1 MELGQALLAVGSG
14 ERAASFDVFSEALD
28 PEWIA
33 QALAATGTATV
44 RRRKLPAD
52 YVLWIVIGMGLL
64 RDRSIQEVV
73 RHLALV
79 LPAPDGQRPT
89 VSGSAIVQ
97 ARDRLGPQPLAWLFR
112 ETTDAWA
119 PASADEHRW
128 RGLAVFGVDGT
139 TLRVPDTH
147 ENDAHFGR
155 PGTSRGGAAA
165 GYPQLRLVAL
175 MVLRSHLLAAVAFGP
190 YGDSEPVLAESL
202 WPALPDRSLTIVDRE
217 FCTYAVFH
225 RLAAPARDRH
235 WLTRAKKALSWA
247 VVEPLGPGDA
257 LVELRPSRQTR
268 AAHPALPEA
277 WRVRAVRYQRRGF
290 RPQTLL
296 TSLLDPVAYPAAEI
310 VALYHERWELEL
322 GFDEVKTHTLEREEA
337 LLRSKAPTRIEQELW
352 GLVLGYNL
360 VRLAMARVAGEAG
373 VSPTR
378 ISFRHALNCIRVFWL
393 TGWFASPGV
402 LPRRLAALHEELK
415 LLLLPER
422 RPRRYPRAVKIK
434 MSNYP
439 RKRPRRRSRR
449 LTDRHW
455 A

>member
-1 MELGQALLAVGSG
+1 MK
-14 ERAASFDVFSEALD
+14 F
-28 PEWIA
+28 WIFRRPV
-33 QALAATGTATV
+33 ATGTATV

-79 LPAPDGQRPT
+79 LPTPDGRHPT
-89 VSGSAIVQ
+89 VSGSAIVH

-112 ETTDAWA
+112 ETATVWA
-119 PASADEHRW
+119 TASADEHRW

-139 TLRVPDTH
+139 TLRVPDTP

-175 MVLRSHLLAAVAFGP
+175 MVLRSHLLAAGAFGP
-190 YGDSEPVLAESL
+190 YGDSELALAASL
-202 WPALPDRSLTIVDRE
+202 WSQLPDRSLTIVDRE
-217 FCTYAVFH
+217 FCTYEIFH
-225 RLAAPARDRH
+225 RLAEPARDRH
-235 WLTRAKKALSWA
+235 WLTRAKKTLSWD
-247 VVEPLGPGDA
+247 VVEQLGPGDA

-268 AAHPALPEA
+268 AVHPALPEV

-360 VRLAMARVAGEAG
+360 VRLVMARVAGKAG

-378 ISFRHALNCIRVFWL
+378 LSFRHALNFIRVFWL
-393 TGWFASPGV
+393 TGWLASPGV
-402 LPRRLAALHEELK
+402 LPRRLMALHEELK
-415 LLLLPER
+415 LLILPER

-449 LTDRHW
+449 LTDRHC